1 MKKILIVLLLCP
13 LFSAAQIQDRAKLDS
28 MLKVLSRGIYK
39 EDSNEVK
46 LLCAIA
52 KEYEKNDA
60 KLALTYVSR
69 ALKLS
74 ERLEYEYGKG
84 LCFGV
89 LGDLARP
96 DYDNAFKYHFKA
108 LKVFETLKDDARI
121 AYSLR
126 DIGGLYFDM
135 EKFNESL
142 YYFKKSSAYFEK
154 QKDTALISDALNTI
168 GAAYISLHD
177 NEKGRQYFL
186 LSLKYAEQIG
196 DSIRIALRLRNIANI
211 YLDERDYNNALAFLH
226 RSVGLIKDVQS
237 RSYATIADEVA
248 VVYLELAAD
257 TITKIWPDSLVSANK
272 NTNLA
277 KALEYLSRADAAY
290 TRSGRY
296 NLWHFSVYA
305 EALALAGR
313 HKEAFGKLK
322 RYNELKDEELS
333 KDVQL
338 KVAEQGIKREEELK
352 ENQIAINR
360 IQNNNKYI
368 ERAFFIVSA
377 LLLGVIM
384 FLIWRNYKKQKKAN
398 TDMAFANRQLADEK
412 VKLQIANRNI
422 SEGKDRSDELAIS
435 LQESIIHK
443 DALAEQLAL
452 SADMKTRFLANI
464 SHELRTPVTLLT
476 GLLELV
482 NSEEELKGQSSTG
495 DKNGQGHDRNKER
508 LQVAYANGRKLQY
521 MVEEILDL
529 SRHET
534 SAAKLDLSVTEAG
547 PTLKRMIFA
556 FETFIEKE
564 RITLHFSEYNVPGL
578 YISVDESMLEKIVN
592 NLVYNAIKFNEP
604 GGTIKVNF
612 FASDDRKQFIF
623 TINNSGST
631 IKPEDQPH
639 IFERFYQASQTKVVK
654 ADGVGIGLS
663 LVKELTSLM
672 NGTIDV
678 ASTEGAGT
686 TFTLQFPVVAEALP
700 ESQKQ
705 EQQQELP
712 VEQWEHFAERQT
724 VLIVEDNTEMRYYL
738 REVLADKVN
747 LAEAANGKKALE
759 WLVDNKADL
768 IISDMMMP
776 EMGGEEF
783 VNHLKSNETYRKIP
797 VITLTALADGDNRLN
812 MLRLGI
818 DDYIVKPFNAAE
830 LRVRVY
836 NLLNNLEERR
846 QFANKP
852 TEQDDISVEGKE
864 AEGFRNRVTDFVLER
879 MKRGDISVYDLAFE
893 MAMSERQLYRLSKNL
908 TGCTP
913 AQLIKEVRLQKAYE
927 LLLSGSINKLDDVAK
942 QVGFEDPN
950 YFSRQ
955 FLERFGKRPVE
966 FI

>member
-1 MKKILIVLLLCP
+1 MKKILLVFVLFP
-13 LFSAAQIQDRAKLDS
+13 LFTAAQVQDRGKLDS
-28 MLKVLSRGIYK
+28 MLKVLSGGIHK
-39 EDSNEVK
+39 EDSSEVK

-52 KEYEKNDA
+52 KEYEKADA
-60 KLALTYVSR
+60 KWAHTYVNR

-74 ERLEYEYGKG
+74 EKIGYEYGKG

-96 DYDNAFKYHFKA
+96 DYDLAFKYHFSA
-108 LKVFETLKDDARI
+108 LRIFENLKDDSRV

-135 EKFNESL
+135 EKFSESL
-142 YYFKKSSAYFEK
+142 HYFKKSGAYFEK
-154 QKDTALISDALNTI
+154 QKDTGLISDALNTI

-177 NEKGRQYFL
+177 NKKGREYFL
-186 LSLKYAEQIG
+186 SSLKYAEQLG
-196 DSIRIALRLRNIANI
+196 DSLRIALRLRNIANI

-257 TITKIWPDSLVSANK
+257 TITRIRPDSLVSANK
-272 NTNLA
+272 NANLA
-277 KALEYLSRADAAY
+277 KALGYLSQADAAY
-290 TRSGRY
+290 KKSGRY
-296 NLWHFSVYA
+296 NLWHYSVYA

-313 HKEAFGKLK
+313 HEEAFGKLK

-338 KVAEQGIKREEELK
+338 KVAEQGTKREEELK

-360 IQNNNKYI
+360 IQHNNKYI

-384 FLIWRNYKKQKKAN
+384 FLLSRNYKKQKKAN
-398 TDMAFANRQLADEK
+398 ADMAFANKHLADEK
-412 VKLQIANRNI
+412 VKLELANKNI
-422 SEGKDRSDELAIS
+422 SEEKERSDELAVS
-435 LQESIIHK
+435 LRESIILK

-476 GLLELV
+476 GMLELV
-482 NSEEELKGQSSTG
+482 NSNEDEKGKNSIN
-495 DKNGQGHDRNKER
+495 NGQNRER
-508 LQVAYANGRKLQY
+508 LKVAYSNSRKLQY

-534 SAAKLDLSVTEAG
+534 SAAKLNLSVKEIA
-547 PTLKRMIFA
+547 PVFKRMVYA
-556 FETFIEKE
+556 FETFIQKE
-564 RITLHFSEYNVPGL
+564 HITLHFSEYNVQGL
-578 YISVDESMLEKIVN
+578 YISADENMLEKIVN
-592 NLVYNAIKFNEP
+592 NLLYNAIKFNEP
-604 GGTIKVNF
+604 GGAIRVNF
-612 FASDDRKQFIF
+612 FASADRKQFVF
-623 TINNSGST
+623 TINNSGSI

-639 IFERFYQASQTKVVK
+639 IFERFYQASQTKAVK

-672 NGTIDV
+672 GGTVEV
-678 ASTEGAGT
+678 ASKEGAGT

-700 ESQKQ
+700 EDQSQE
-705 EQQQELP
+705 EQLELP

-738 REVLADKVN
+738 REVLANKVN
-747 LAEAANGKKALE
+747 LAEALNGKKALE
-759 WLVDNKADL
+759 WLADNKADL

-783 VNHLKSNETYRKIP
+783 VNHLKSNETYKKIP
-797 VITLTALADGDNRLN
+797 VITLTALADSDNRLN

-846 QFANKP
+846 QFADKP
-852 TEQDDISVEGKE
+852 VEQDDIPVESKE
-864 AEGFRNRVTDFVLER
+864 AEGFRDRITDFVFDR

-927 LLLSGSINKLDDVAK
+927 LLLSGNIYKLDDVAK
-942 QVGFEDPN
+942 QVGFEDSN